1 MLAEGY
7 RTFWKV
13 VRLVSSRVQQSKKN
27 VIPLELCIDKLMYSL
42 KFKRKLYVPSSK
54 DKFVIGTMTNAM
66 HTMYI
71 IICSVSTKIY

>member
-1 MLAEGY
+1 MNTNKWLPNKFIHIYHA
-7 RTFWKV
+7 
-13 VRLVSSRVQQSKKN
+13 RLIYTTTK
-27 VIPLELCIDKLMYSL
+27 CIDKLTYLL

-71 IICSVSTKIY
+71 LTCSVSTKFTRGK